1 MADRADRRAPAR
13 SVPSR
18 AADPDRAVSS
28 LGLPPTSRAPMR
40 HLALLVLFAAASA
53 HAQPLPAGR
62 TYAPGVDVT
71 RYAVRVNLSDA
82 SDRVSA
88 EVRVSFRAAS
98 DTTTVLPLDLVS
110 LRPDGAGMTVAGV
123 TLDGAPARF
132 SHTADRLTVALRPT
146 RHGAEHTAV
155 VAYEGIPADGL
166 IVGVNRHGNRTFFG
180 DHWPNR
186 ARNWLPVVDHPSD
199 KALFEWTVSAPAHY
213 QVVANGRL
221 VEETDVPGGLRL
233 TRWATDRPIA
243 TKVAVIG
250 VARFAV
256 EHRRPVM
263 AAGMPVRV
271 ETWAYPED
279 RAAGFADFA
288 ATDSALVVL
297 ARLLGPF
304 PYEKLASV
312 QSTTRF
318 GGMENAGAVF
328 YDENGVTGRGANART
343 VVHEVAHQWF
353 GDLVSEAD
361 WPHLWLSEGFA
372 TYLTHV
378 YAERTRGV
386 EALREGLAR
395 DRTAIVAFAAENPQ
409 RMLVDTTFADPM
421 ELLNAYSY
429 QRGSWTLHLLR
440 RRVGD
445 AAFFA
450 GLRLYLAR
458 HADANATTDDLQAAL
473 EEASGQSLGAFFQ
486 AWTRRPGLPRID
498 AAWRVAGGQT
508 VVTLRQAG
516 VPYVFPLAVEA
527 TDASGETVR
536 VVADVAGNETV
547 VRIPLAAVSV
557 ALDPDV
563 EALADLR
570 LAGP

>member
-1 MADRADRRAPAR
+1 MRRV
-13 SVPSR
+13 VP
-18 AADPDRAVSS
+18 
-28 LGLPPTSRAPMR
+28 
-40 HLALLVLFAAASA
+40 LVLFAVLASTGGVA
-53 HAQPLPAGR
+53 SAQPLPTGR

-71 RYAVRVNLSDA
+71 RYAVRVDLSDDT
-82 SDRVSA
+82 DRVSA
-88 EVRVSFRAAS
+88 EARIDFRVAS

-110 LRPDGAGMTVAGV
+110 TRLASVGSAGMVVSSV

-132 SHTADRLTVALRPT
+132 THTADRLTVALGRTT
-146 RHGAEHTAV
+146 RGAEHTV
-155 VAYEGIPADGL
+155 SVAYAGVPADGL
-166 IVGVNRHGNRTFFG
+166 VVGVNRHGSRTFFG

-221 VEETDVPGGLRL
+221 VEETDLAENLRV
-233 TRWATDRPIA
+233 TRWATERPIA

-256 EHRRPVM
+256 EHRRAVV
-263 AAGMPVRV
+263 AAGVPVRV

-288 ATDSALVVL
+288 VADSALVVL
-297 ARLLGPF
+297 ADLLGPF
-304 PYEKLASV
+304 PYEKLANV
-312 QSTTRF
+312 ESTTRF
-318 GGMENAGAVF
+318 GGMENAGAIF
-328 YDENGVTGRGANART
+328 YDENGVTGTGANART

-353 GDLVSEAD
+353 GDLVSETD

-386 EALREGLAR
+386 EALRRGLAR

-421 ELLNAYSY
+421 ELLNDYSY
-429 QRGSWTLHLLR
+429 ERGSWTLHLLR
-440 RRVGD
+440 RRLGD
-445 AAFFA
+445 RAFFD

-458 HADANATTDDLQAAL
+458 HADANADTGDLQAAL
-473 EEASGQSLGAFFQ
+473 EEASGQSLGAFFRT
-486 AWTRRPGLPRID
+486 WTRRPGLPRVT
-498 AAWRVAGGQT
+498 ATWRVARGET

-516 VPYVFPLAVEA
+516 VPYVLPLTVEA
-527 TDASGETVR
+527 TDASGQTVR

-547 VRIPLAAVSV
+547 VRIPLAAVAV

-563 EALADLR
+563 DALADLR
-570 LAGP
+570 IVGP